1 MTCQPRCRFPTEQVI
16 SMGGVSHIFLQ
27 CIEVVPD
34 MTEESV
40 AKIIETATRDA
51 AAAQ

>member
-1 MTCQPRCRFPTEQVI
+1 MGDLFSHLFICFY
-16 SMGGVSHIFLQ
+16 GGVSHIFFVQ

-34 MTEESV
+34 MTEKRV

-51 AAAQ
+51 AAA

>member
-1 MTCQPRCRFPTEQVI
+1 MGDLFFHLFTYFY
-16 SMGGVSHIFLQ
+16 GGVSHIFLQ

-34 MTEESV
+34 MTEKRV

-51 AAAQ
+51 AAA